1 MVRPVTRIGL
11 SLRFEQIACPARV
24 RTGSEGWPGDCFRRA
39 RTAAVYRGVN
49 LLLLP
54 GCLLLFLCGGISTA
68 SAAYVTDQI
77 PVTLR
82 RGPGNEYRIL
92 KSLTSPAAVE
102 IIEDG
107 ERYLKVRTADG
118 TEGFMLKQYVVLQE
132 PAAVVAD
139 RLQREQTTLRKKVAD
154 LSEQNRRLQ
163 ALQSETGNTLEQTET
178 ALHKVKSQ
186 YEKLQEGAKDVTET
200 LAERDRLQQE
210 NQEQRQQIASLK
222 EENHYL
228 WRNNILR
235 WFFAGAGVLAIGWLM
250 GRRPPRRSRSF

>member
-1 MVRPVTRIGL
+1 
-11 SLRFEQIACPARV
+11 
-24 RTGSEGWPGDCFRRA
+24 
-39 RTAAVYRGVN
+39 
-49 LLLLP
+49 
-54 GCLLLFLCGGISTA
+54 
-68 SAAYVTDQI
+68 
-77 PVTLR
+77 
-82 RGPGNEYRIL
+82 
-92 KSLTSPAAVE
+92 
-102 IIEDG
+102 
-107 ERYLKVRTADG
+107 
-118 TEGFMLKQYVVLQE
+118 MLKQYVVLQE

-163 ALQSETGNTLEQTET
+163 ALQSETGNRLEQTET

-250 GRRPPRRSRSF
+250 GRRPPRRFRSF